1 MNGKIYFLEIII
13 KTARVLFERLKLKG
27 FGIGFLKIIIKTARI
42 LIERLKLK
50 DVEYWNSRFDH
61 FARFGARFTGRPLA
75 FNAAMLVILAWII
88 SGPLFG
94 FSDTWQLIINTAT
107 TVVTFLMV
115 FLIQHTQNRDTEALQ
130 IKMDE
135 LIRVIEGANNTLL
148 DLEELEEQ
156 ELSELRNQYVELAR
170 LAREKLAKKSAT
182 K

>member
-1 MNGKIYFLEIII
+1 MNGIIYFLKIII
-13 KTARVLFERLKLKG
+13 KTARLLVERLKLKG
-27 FGIGFLKIIIKTARI
+27 VGIGFLKIIIKTARK
-42 LIERLKLK
+42 LVECLK
-50 DVEYWNSRFDH
+50 DVEYWNARFDH

-75 FNAAMLVILAWII
+75 FNAAMLVILVWII
-88 SGPLFG
+88 TGPLFG

-135 LIRVIEGANNTLL
+135 LIRVIEGANKSLL

-156 ELSELRNQYVELAR
+156 ELSDLRKQYVELAR
-170 LAREKLAKKSAT
+170 LAREKLVNKSAT

>member
-1 MNGKIYFLEIII
+1 MNGKIYFL
-13 KTARVLFERLKLKG
+13 
-27 FGIGFLKIIIKTARI
+27 KIISKAART
-42 LIERLKLK
+42 LVEHFR
-50 DVEYWNSRFDH
+50 DVEYWNARFDH

-88 SGPLFG
+88 TGPLFG

-107 TVVTFLMV
+107 TIVTFLMV

-130 IKMDE
+130 VKMDE
-135 LIRVIEGANNTLL
+135 LIRVIEGANNALL

-156 ELSELRNQYVELAR
+156 DLSELRKQYVDLAR
-170 LAREKLAKKSAT
+170 LAREKSAT